1 MLKRC
6 VLESTV
12 FTLAPMP
19 LNELL
24 SSVVELTRRCVS
36 TTALKRARQLH
47 ALLLTAGATF
57 ESPYAS
63 NNLISTYARCGS
75 LEQARKV
82 FDTMPQRNVVSYNA
96 LYSAYSRNQ
105 SHASHAFALITRMES
120 ESLKPN
126 SSTFTSLV
134 QVCAL
139 LENVVMGSLLH
150 SQIIKLGFLDNVVVQ
165 TSVLGM
171 YSSCGELE
179 SARRVFECVEGGG
192 DAVVWNTMISGSLR
206 NDEIEEG
213 LLLFRAMLTMSG
225 VEPTQFTYSMVL
237 NACSKLGSYSLGK
250 ATHARVIVSDGLADS
265 VVENA
270 LLDMYCSCGDVKEAI
285 FVFERIQNPNLVAW
299 NSIISGCSENGFGEE
314 AVLMYGRLVRR
325 STPRP
330 DEYTLS
336 AVLCATGE
344 TERFIHGKSLHG
356 QVMKLGYERSVFV
369 GTTLLSVYFKNGDA
383 DSAQKVFGVIS
394 ERDMVL
400 WTEMIVGQSRVG
412 NSECAVQLF
421 VEMYRENNRTDGFS
435 LSSVLGACSD
445 MALLRQGEAFHSLT
459 VKTGLD
465 SVMSVCGALVDM
477 YGKAGEYNAA
487 ESVFS
492 LVSNPD
498 LKCWNSMLGA
508 YSQHGMLEKALS
520 FFEQILQNGLT
531 PDAVT
536 YLSLLV
542 ACSHSGSTQQGKF
555 LWNQM
560 KERGIKP
567 GFKHYSCMV
576 NMVSKAG
583 LVEEALE
590 LIQESLP
597 GNNEAELWRTLVS
610 ACVNTR
616 NLQMGLYAAEQIL
629 RIDPEDTATYILL
642 SNLYAA
648 KGRWEDVAEIRRTI
662 RGLASAKDPGLS
674 WIEVNNNS
682 TQVFSSGDQSN
693 KEVIQVQDELHRLK
707 SNMLCRSSSSS
718 SIEQDQFLIRPD
730 CFH

>member
-1 MLKRC
+1 M
-6 VLESTV
+6 
-12 FTLAPMP
+12 
-19 LNELL
+19 
-24 SSVVELTRRCVS
+24 
-36 TTALKRARQLH
+36 
-47 ALLLTAGATF
+47 
-57 ESPYAS
+57 
-63 NNLISTYARCGS
+63 YARCDS

-82 FDTMPQRNVVSYNA
+82 FDTMPHRNVVSYNA
-96 LYSAYSRNQ
+96 LCSAYSRSQ
-105 SHASHAFALITRMES
+105 SHASYAFDLITRMAS
-120 ESLKPN
+120 ESLEPN

-134 QVCAL
+134 QVCTL
-139 LENVVMGSLLH
+139 LEDVVMGSLLH

-179 SARRVFECVEGGG
+179 SARKVFECVEGG
-192 DAVVWNTMISGSLR
+192 DAVVWNTMISGRLR
-206 NDEIEEG
+206 NGEIEEG
-213 LLLFRAMLTMSG
+213 LALFRTMLMSG
-225 VEPTQFTYSMVL
+225 VVPTQFTYSMVL

-250 ATHARVIVSDGLADS
+250 LTHARIIVSDGLADS

-270 LLDMYCSCGDVKEAI
+270 LLDMYCSCGDVKEAL
-285 FVFERIQNPNLVAW
+285 FVFERIHNPNLVAW

-314 AVLMYGRLVRR
+314 AILMYGRLQRR

-336 AVLCATGE
+336 AVICATGE
-344 TERFIHGKSLHG
+344 TEWFIHGKLLHG

-369 GTTLLSVYFKNGDA
+369 GTTLLSMYFKNGEA
-383 DSAQKVFGVIS
+383 ESAQKVF
-394 ERDMVL
+394 D
-400 WTEMIVGQSRVG
+400 
-412 NSECAVQLF
+412 
-421 VEMYRENNRTDGFS
+421 
-435 LSSVLGACSD
+435 
-445 MALLRQGEAFHSLT
+445 
-459 VKTGLD
+459 
-465 SVMSVCGALVDM
+465 
-477 YGKAGEYNAA
+477 
-487 ESVFS
+487 

-542 ACSHSGSTQQGKF
+542 ACSNSGSTQQGKF

-560 KERGIKP
+560 KERGIKA

-576 NMVSKAG
+576 NLVSKAG
-583 LVEEALE
+583 LVDEALE
-590 LIQESLP
+590 LIQESHP
-597 GNNEAELWRTLVS
+597 VNNNQTELWRTLLS

-616 NLQMGLYAAEQIL
+616 NLQMGLYAGEQIL
-629 RIDPEDTATYILL
+629 RLDPEDTATYILL
-642 SNLYAA
+642 SNLYAV
-648 KGRWEDVAEIRRTI
+648 KGRWEDVAEMRRKI

-693 KEVIQVQDELHRLK
+693 TEVIQVQDELHRLK
-707 SNMLCRSSSSS
+707 SNMLCRSSSP
-718 SIEQDQFLIRPD
+718 SIDQDQFLIEPD
-730 CFH
+730 CSH

>member
-1 MLKRC
+1 
-6 VLESTV
+6 
-12 FTLAPMP
+12 MP
-19 LNELL
+19 LNELA

-36 TTALKRARQLH
+36 TTALKRARQVH
-47 ALLLTAGATF
+47 ALILTAGAAHD
-57 ESPYAS
+57 SPYAS
-63 NNLISTYARCGS
+63 NNLISMYARCDS

-82 FDTMPQRNVVSYNA
+82 FDTMPHRNVVSYNA
-96 LYSAYSRNQ
+96 LCSAYSRSQ
-105 SHASHAFALITRMES
+105 SHASYAFDLITRMAS

-134 QVCAL
+134 QVCTL
-139 LENVVMGSLLH
+139 LEDVVMGSLLH

-179 SARRVFECVEGGG
+179 SARKVFECVEGG
-192 DAVVWNTMISGSLR
+192 DAVVWNTMISGRLR
-206 NDEIEEG
+206 NGEIEEG
-213 LLLFRAMLTMSG
+213 LALFRTMLMSG
-225 VEPTQFTYSMVL
+225 VVPTQFTYSMVL

-250 ATHARVIVSDGLADS
+250 LTHARIIVSDGLADS

-270 LLDMYCSCGDVKEAI
+270 LLDMYCSCGDVKEAL
-285 FVFERIQNPNLVAW
+285 FVFERIHNPNLVAW

-314 AVLMYGRLVRR
+314 AILMYGRLQRR
-325 STPRP
+325 FTPRP

-336 AVLCATGE
+336 AVICATGE
-344 TERFIHGKSLHG
+344 TEWFIHGKLLHG

-369 GTTLLSVYFKNGDA
+369 GTTLLSMYFKNGEA
-383 DSAQKVFGVIS
+383 ESAQKVFDVIR
-394 ERDMVL
+394 ERDIVL

-421 VEMYRENNRTDGFS
+421 VEMYREKNSTDGFS

-445 MALLRQGEAFHSLT
+445 MASLRQGEVFHSLT
-459 VKTGLD
+459 VKTGFD

-477 YGKAGEYNAA
+477 YGKTGKYSAA

-542 ACSHSGSTQQGKF
+542 ACSNSGSTQQGKF

-560 KERGIKP
+560 KERGIKA

-576 NMVSKAG
+576 NLVSKAG
-583 LVEEALE
+583 LVDEALE
-590 LIQESLP
+590 LIQESHP
-597 GNNEAELWRTLVS
+597 VNNNQTELWRTLLS

-616 NLQMGLYAAEQIL
+616 NLQMGLYAGEQIL
-629 RIDPEDTATYILL
+629 RLDPEDTATYILL
-642 SNLYAA
+642 SNLYAV
-648 KGRWEDVAEIRRTI
+648 KGRWEDVAEMRRKI

-693 KEVIQVQDELHRLK
+693 TEVIQVQDELHRLK
-707 SNMLCRSSSSS
+707 SNMLCRSSSP
-718 SIEQDQFLIRPD
+718 SIDQDQFLIEPD
-730 CFH
+730 CSH

>member
-1 MLKRC
+1 
-6 VLESTV
+6 
-12 FTLAPMP
+12 MP
-19 LNELL
+19 LNELA
-24 SSVVELTRRCVS
+24 SSVVQLTRKCLS

-47 ALLLTAGATF
+47 ALVLTAGAAHG
-57 ESPYAS
+57 SPYAS
-63 NNLISTYARCGS
+63 NNLISMYVRCNS

-96 LYSAYSRNQ
+96 LCSAYSRNQ
-105 SHASHAFALITRMES
+105 SHAHYALALITSMES

-139 LENVVMGSLLH
+139 LEDVLMGSVLH
-150 SQIIKLGFLDNVVVQ
+150 SQVIKLGFLDNVVVQ

-179 SARRVFECVEGGG
+179 SARRVFERVDDG

-213 LLLFRAMLTMSG
+213 LKLFRTMLMRSG

-237 NACSKLGSYSLGK
+237 NACGKLGSYSLGK
-250 ATHARVIVSDGLADS
+250 LTHARIIVSDGLADS

-270 LLDMYCSCGDVKEAI
+270 LVDMYCSCGDVKEAL
-285 FVFERIQNPNLVAW
+285 FVFERIHNPSLVAW
-299 NSIISGCSENGFGEE
+299 NSIISGCSENGYGEE
-314 AVLMYGRLVRR
+314 AILMYGRLQRR

-336 AVLCATGE
+336 AVICATGE
-344 TERFIHGKSLHG
+344 PERYVHGKLLHG

-369 GTTLLSVYFKNGDA
+369 GTPLLSMYFKNGGA
-383 DSAQKVFGVIS
+383 ESAQKVFDVIR
-394 ERDMVL
+394 ERDLVL

-421 VEMYRENNRTDGFS
+421 VGMYRENNRTDGFS

-459 VKTGLD
+459 VKTGFD
-465 SVMSVCGALVDM
+465 NVMSVCGALVDM
-477 YGKAGEYNAA
+477 YGKTGEYNAA

-492 LVSNPD
+492 LVSDPD

-560 KERGIKP
+560 KERGIKA
-567 GFKHYSCMV
+567 GFKHHSCMV
-576 NMVSKAG
+576 NLLSKAG

-597 GNNEAELWRTLVS
+597 GNNEAELWRTLLS

-629 RIDPEDTATYILL
+629 RLDPEDTATYILL
-642 SNLYAA
+642 SNLYAV
-648 KGRWEDVAEIRRTI
+648 KGRWEDVAEIRKKI
-662 RGLASAKDPGLS
+662 RGLVSAKDPGLS

-682 TQVFSSGDQSN
+682 TQVFSSGDQCN
-693 KEVIQVQDELHRLK
+693 PDVIQVQDELHRLK
-707 SNMLCRSSSSS
+707 SNMFCRSSSP
-718 SIEQDQFLIRPD
+718 SIDQDQFLIESVCSD
-730 CFH
+730 

>member
-1 MLKRC
+1 
-6 VLESTV
+6 
-12 FTLAPMP
+12 MP
-19 LNELL
+19 LNELV

-47 ALLLTAGATF
+47 ALVLTGGAAHD
-57 ESPYAS
+57 SPYAS
-63 NNLISTYARCGS
+63 NNLISMYARCGS

-96 LYSAYSRNQ
+96 LCSAYSRNQ
-105 SHASHAFALITRMES
+105 SHASYAFGLITRMAS
-120 ESLKPN
+120 EFLKPN

-139 LENVVMGSLLH
+139 LEDVLMGSLLH
-150 SQIIKLGFLDNVVVQ
+150 SQIIKVGFLDNVVVQ

-171 YSSCGELE
+171 YSSCNELE
-179 SARRVFECVEGGG
+179 SARRVFECVEGG

-206 NDEIEEG
+206 NDEVEEG
-213 LLLFRAMLTMSG
+213 LALFRTMLMSG
-225 VEPTQFTYSMVL
+225 VVPTQFTYSMVL
-237 NACSKLGSYSLGK
+237 SACSKLGSYSLGK
-250 ATHARVIVSDGLADS
+250 VIHARIIVSDGLSDS

-270 LLDMYCSCGDVKEAI
+270 LLDMYCSCGDVKEAL
-285 FVFERIQNPNLVAW
+285 FVFERIHNPNLIAW

-314 AVLMYGRLVRR
+314 AILMYGRLQRR

-336 AVLCATGE
+336 AVISATGE
-344 TERFIHGKSLHG
+344 TERFVHGKLFHG

-369 GTTLLSVYFKNGDA
+369 GTTLLSMYFKNGEA
-383 DSAQKVFGVIS
+383 EAAQKVFDVIR
-394 ERDMVL
+394 ERDIVL

-421 VEMYRENNRTDGFS
+421 VEMYREKNRTDGFS

-445 MALLRQGEAFHSLT
+445 MALLRQGEVFHSLT
-459 VKTGLD
+459 VKTGFD

-477 YGKAGEYNAA
+477 YGKTGKYSAA

-542 ACSHSGSTQQGKF
+542 ACSHSGSTRQGKF

-560 KERGIKP
+560 KERGIKA

-576 NMVSKAG
+576 NLVSKAG
-583 LVEEALE
+583 LVDEALE

-597 GNNEAELWRTLVS
+597 GNNQTELWRTLLS

-629 RIDPEDTATYILL
+629 RLDPEDTATYILL
-642 SNLYAA
+642 SNLYAV
-648 KGRWEDVAEIRRTI
+648 KGRWEDVAEMRRKI

-674 WIEVNNNS
+674 WIEVNNNG

-693 KEVIQVQDELHRLK
+693 TEVIQVQDELHRLK
-707 SNMLCRSSSSS
+707 SNMLCRSSSP
-718 SIEQDQFLIRPD
+718 SIEQDQFLTRPN
-730 CFH
+730 CSH

>member
-1 MLKRC
+1 
-6 VLESTV
+6 
-12 FTLAPMP
+12 MP
-19 LNELL
+19 LNEIA
-24 SSVVELTRRCVS
+24 SSLVELTRRCVS
-36 TTALKRARQLH
+36 FTALKRARQLH
-47 ALLLTAGATF
+47 ALILTAGAAHD
-57 ESPYAS
+57 SPYAG
-63 NNLISTYARCGS
+63 NNLISMYVRCGS

-96 LYSAYSRNQ
+96 LCSAYSRNQ
-105 SHASHAFALITRMES
+105 SYASFAFSLITRMES

-134 QVCAL
+134 QVCVL
-139 LENVVMGSLLH
+139 LEDVLMGSLLH
-150 SQIIKLGFLDNVVVQ
+150 SRIIKLGFLDNVVVQ

-179 SARRVFECVEGGG
+179 SARRVFECVNDG

-213 LLLFRAMLTMSG
+213 LVLFRSMLMSG

-237 NACSKLGSYSLGK
+237 SACSKLGSYSLGK
-250 ATHARVIVSDGLADS
+250 LTHARIIVLDGLADS

-270 LLDMYCSCGDVKEAI
+270 LLDMYCSCGDMKGALY
-285 FVFERIQNPNLVAW
+285 VFERIHNPNLVAW

-314 AVLMYGRLVRR
+314 AILMYGRLQKR

-336 AVLCATGE
+336 AVICATGE
-344 TERFIHGKSLHG
+344 TERFIHGKLLHG
-356 QVMKLGYERSVFV
+356 QVTKLGYERSVFV
-369 GTTLLSVYFKNGDA
+369 GTTLLSMYFKNGEA
-383 DSAQKVFGVIS
+383 ESAQKVFGLIT
-394 ERDMVL
+394 ERDIVL

-421 VEMYRENNRTDGFS
+421 VKMYRENNRTDGFS

-445 MALLRQGEAFHSLT
+445 MALLRQGEEFHSLT
-459 VKTGLD
+459 VKTGFD

-477 YGKAGEYNAA
+477 YGKTGKYDAA
-487 ESVFS
+487 ESVFT

-508 YSQHGMLEKALS
+508 YSQHGMLENALS

-542 ACSHSGSTQQGKF
+542 AFSHNGSTQQGKF

-560 KERGIKP
+560 KERGIKA

-576 NMVSKAG
+576 NLLSKAG
-583 LVEEALE
+583 LVDEAME

-597 GNNEAELWRTLVS
+597 GNNEAELWRTLLS

-616 NLQMGLYAAEQIL
+616 NLQVGLYAAEQIL
-629 RIDPEDTATYILL
+629 RLDPEDTATYILL
-642 SNLYAA
+642 SNLYAV
-648 KGRWEDVAEIRRTI
+648 KGRWEDVAEIRRKI
-662 RGLASAKDPGLS
+662 RGLVSAKDPGLS

-682 TQVFSSGDQSN
+682 TQVFSSGDQCN
-693 KEVIQVQDELHRLK
+693 PEVVQVQDELQRLK
-707 SNMLCRSSSSS
+707 SNMLCRLSSP
-718 SIEQDQFLIRPD
+718 SIDQDQFLTEPVCSD
-730 CFH
+730 